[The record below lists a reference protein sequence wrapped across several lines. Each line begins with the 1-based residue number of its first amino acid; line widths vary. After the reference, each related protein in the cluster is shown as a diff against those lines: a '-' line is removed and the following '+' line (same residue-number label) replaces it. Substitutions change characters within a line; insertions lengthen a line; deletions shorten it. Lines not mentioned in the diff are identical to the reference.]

1 MLAAIHSAAVLG
13 IDAYDVTVE
22 VDAAQGLPQWTIV
35 GLPAG
40 AVKESRERVGAALVN
55 SGFVVPPKRF
65 TINLAPADRRKD
77 GTAFDLPIALGIL
90 VATGQ
95 LRAEAVEKIVAVGEL
110 GLDGTL
116 RAMRGALPVSRRVAQ
131 SGAGARTLVLP
142 PANVAEASLVGG
154 TALAAPATLRDLVA
168 ALRRSALARAEPS
181 ISLPPAARES
191 LDFADVAGQGT
202 AKRALEIAAA
212 GGHNVIMVGPP
223 GAGKTMLARRLPS
236 ILPALTE
243 SEALDVTAIHS
254 VAGVLAPGDPRIVA
268 RPFRAPHHTISDA
281 GLIGGGNPPRPGEM
295 SLAHHG
301 ILFLDELLEFRRHV
315 VESLRQPM
323 EDGRVVI
330 ARAATAVTFPARFTL
345 VGAMNPCPCGNAG
358 DGARACI
365 CAAADIAKYRAR
377 LSGPMRDR
385 VDMHVPVGALPLA
398 TLASSGTGERSELV
412 RARVEHARARQLA
425 RWARNGEGLVNA
437 HVSARTL
444 QCSGNLSSEASALLA
459 ASAER
464 LGLTARGYHRVLRV
478 SRTIADLDGD
488 PAVEPPHVAEAL
500 RYRAPGQPALARLSS
515 RAAASLEG
523 VTASS

>member
-1 MLAAIHSAAVLG
+1 MLAAIRSAAVLG

-55 SGFVVPPKRF
+55 SGFVVPPRRM
-65 TINLAPADRRKD
+65 TINLAPADIRKD

-95 LRAEAVEKIVAVGEL
+95 LRPECVASIVAVGEL
-110 GLDGTL
+110 GLDGSL
-116 RAMRGALPVSRRVAQ
+116 RAMRGALPVSRRV
-131 SGAGARTLVLP
+131 SLTLGRTLVLP
-142 PANVAEASLVGG
+142 PPNVAEAGMVRA
-154 TALAAPATLRDLVA
+154 TALAAPESLRDLVT
-168 ALRRSALARAEPS
+168 ALRRDELEPARVAAARTT
-181 ISLPPAARES
+181 PAADS
-191 LDFADVAGQGT
+191 LDFADVVGQAI

-212 GGHNVIMVGPP
+212 GGHNVVMVGPP

-254 VAGVLAPGDPRIVA
+254 VAGVLAPGDPRVVA

-281 GLIGGGNPPRPGEM
+281 GLIGGGNPPRPGEV

-301 ILFLDELLEFRRHV
+301 VLFLDELLEFRRHV

-330 ARAATAVTFPARFTL
+330 ARAAIATAFPARFTL

-358 DGARACI
+358 DPARACV
-365 CAAADIAKYRAR
+365 CAAADVARYRSR

-385 VDMHVPVGALPLA
+385 VDMHVPVGALA
-398 TLASSGTGERSELV
+398 LASFAAGGEGERS
-412 RARVEHARARQLA
+412 ARVRERVELARARQHA
-425 RWARNGEGLVNA
+425 RYAASGEIAVNA
-437 HVSARTL
+437 HVPARVLQTLGGPSA
-444 QCSGNLSSEASALLA
+444 EARALLTGA
-459 ASAER
+459 AER

-478 SRTIADLDGD
+478 ARTIADLDDSRGM
-488 PAVEPPHVAEAL
+488 EMPHVAEAL
-500 RYRAPGQPALARLSS
+500 RYRTESPTRINAEAFANVSS
-515 RAAASLEG
+515 Q
-523 VTASS
+523 

>member
-1 MLAAIHSAAVLG
+1 
-13 IDAYDVTVE
+13 
-22 VDAAQGLPQWTIV
+22 
-35 GLPAG
+35 
-40 AVKESRERVGAALVN
+40 
-55 SGFVVPPKRF
+55 
-65 TINLAPADRRKD
+65 
-77 GTAFDLPIALGIL
+77 
-90 VATGQ
+90 
-95 LRAEAVEKIVAVGEL
+95 
-110 GLDGTL
+110 
-116 RAMRGALPVSRRVAQ
+116 
-131 SGAGARTLVLP
+131 
-142 PANVAEASLVGG
+142 
-154 TALAAPATLRDLVA
+154 
-168 ALRRSALARAEPS
+168 
-181 ISLPPAARES
+181 
-191 LDFADVAGQGT
+191 
-202 AKRALEIAAA
+202 
-212 GGHNVIMVGPP
+212 
-223 GAGKTMLARRLPS
+223 
-236 ILPALTE
+236 
-243 SEALDVTAIHS
+243 
-254 VAGVLAPGDPRIVA
+254 
-268 RPFRAPHHTISDA
+268 
-281 GLIGGGNPPRPGEM
+281 M

-358 DGARACI
+358 DGARACS

-515 RAAASLEG
+515 SAAASLEG